1 MTDVATPPGLSV
13 WEADL
18 FRHLTLHMQNEG
30 ELLAAYKAVSEEA
43 DAEYVTYLV
52 TMIFEDEVRHHRL
65 FTELVNALRSSVE
78 RTDESTVPMVRN
90 VANPEALRD
99 ATAELLDRERTDA
112 RELKR
117 LAKDLRDLR
126 GTSVWPVLVEV
137 MERDTEK
144 HQTILAFVKAQLDDQ
159 LKRSRKR

>member
-1 MTDVATPPGLSV
+1 
-13 WEADL
+13 
-18 FRHLTLHMQNEG
+18 
-30 ELLAAYKAVSEEA
+30 
-43 DAEYVTYLV
+43 
-52 TMIFEDEVRHHRL
+52 
-65 FTELVNALRSSVE
+65 VNALRSSVE
-78 RTDESTVPMVRN
+78 RTDESTVPLVRN

-99 ATAELLDRERTDA
+99 ATAELLDRERSDA

-117 LAKDLRDLR
+117 LSKELRDLR

-144 HQTILAFVKAQLDDQ
+144 HQTILTFVTAQLDDQ